1 MDATIA
7 DSKFLVSGESSELPM
22 YESMVLKSP
31 EHRYSRCRRA
41 AVSICFVTASVVTPL
56 LQLSYLR
63 CCNCRNSVAPIAV
76 TLLRF

>member
-22 YESMVLKSP
+22 HESMVLKSL

-41 AVSICFVTASVVTPL
+41 AVSICFVTASVVTP
-56 LQLSYLR
+56 
-63 CCNCRNSVAPIAV
+63 
-76 TLLRF
+76 